1 MSTSVSNTA
10 AQFRFAD
17 PECELG
23 GVSLAHELTRPRIVP
38 FDQNGS
44 GWQLRLPRPPV
55 DRLEY
60 KLVLEH
66 RDGREEWITD
76 PANEHDA
83 PGPFGAKSV
92 VEFPGYEPPAWV
104 ADEDSDRGELR
115 KVTLPRLSVPAFLWS
130 AVDSDPAEPLPLLVV
145 HDGPEYAEYSSLLR
159 LLDHL
164 VAFGELPP
172 FRAALL
178 PPGPDRHELYSAS
191 ARYARRLVEDW
202 LPRLGPVEGR
212 PVAMGASLGALAA
225 LHAHWLRPGAFNGLF
240 LQSGS
245 FFRRRFDSHESPF
258 PRFGRITRFVST
270 VSGGRGA
277 PDRIPVTITCGTGE
291 ENLGNNRF
299 LAGVLDRD
307 GWPVKLVEHPDAHN
321 WISWRDSL
329 HPHLADLIARAA

>member
-17 PECELG
+17 PERELG

-104 ADEDSDRGELR
+104 ADEDSDQGELR
-115 KVTLPRLSVPAFLWS
+115 KLTLPRLSVPAFLWS
-130 AVDSDPAEPLPLLVV
+130 AVDTDPAEPLPLLLV

-178 PPGPDRHELYSAS
+178 PPGPDRNEIYSAS
-191 ARYARRLVEDW
+191 ARYARALVEDW

-225 LHAHWLRPGAFNGLF
+225 LHAHWLRPGAFSGLF

-245 FFRRRFDSHESPF
+245 FFRRRFDSHESAVPAL
-258 PRFGRITRFVST
+258 R
-270 VSGGRGA
+270 
-277 PDRIPVTITCGTGE
+277 PDRALRLHRERRPRRSPTGS
-291 ENLGNNRF
+291 R
-299 LAGVLDRD
+299 
-307 GWPVKLVEHPDAHN
+307 
-321 WISWRDSL
+321 
-329 HPHLADLIARAA
+329 